1 MMISTEAVAATS
13 RSRAQRPTPPY
24 LGCDAGGGV
33 AGEDDDQ
40 PRGRGGNK
48 QIARPEA
55 DAAVSGLRRGRGGTL
70 RLAGGWGL
78 SVVGNGL
85 HLILDYPRLFA
96 AEAAG
101 RAENGRAV
109 RLG

>member
-1 MMISTEAVAATS
+1 MINELVDKKAVGVLKP
-13 RSRAQRPTPPY
+13 RQH
-24 LGCDAGGGV
+24 AGAFHAHRLV
-33 AGEDDDQ
+33 EEDDDQ
-40 PRGRGGNK
+40 HRGRGGNK

-78 SVVGNGL
+78 SVVGDGL
-85 HLILDYPRLFA
+85 HLLLDYPRLFA
-96 AEAAG
+96 TEAAG